1 MRARTF
7 RSEQPIDLGLSA
19 RELRHGPGDPTIVF
33 GPGGVARAT
42 RTPEGPATIQMT
54 SADRLEIVARA
65 WGPGADWAVEHAPEI
80 SGALDEPSE
89 FRPAHPGLR
98 DLHRRM
104 PGMRF
109 TRSLAVVEALV
120 PTIIEQKV
128 TSAEAHR
135 SFRMLVR
142 AFGERAPG
150 PFGLVLQ
157 PTPEALAS
165 LPYEAFHPFGIERKR
180 SETIRSVCAH
190 AGRLE
195 EASLMPSRAA
205 FERITSFRGVGRWS
219 AGNVMQQA
227 LGDPDAV
234 LVGDFHMPHAVAWF
248 LAGEPRATD
257 ERMLDL
263 LEPYRGQRARAM
275 RLITYSG
282 NHAPKFG
289 PRHRI
294 RDIAAI

>member
-1 MRARTF
+1 
-7 RSEQPIDLGLSA
+7 
-19 RELRHGPGDPTIVF
+19 
-33 GPGGVARAT
+33 
-42 RTPEGPATIQMT
+42 
-54 SADRLEIVARA
+54 
-65 WGPGADWAVEHAPEI
+65 
-80 SGALDEPSE
+80 
-89 FRPAHPGLR
+89 
-98 DLHRRM
+98 
-104 PGMRF
+104 MRF

-135 SFRMLVR
+135 SYRMLVR
-142 AFGERAPG
+142 SYGERAPG
-150 PFGLVLQ
+150 PFGLLL
-157 PTPEALAS
+157 PPSPETLAS

-180 SETIRSVCAH
+180 AETIRAVCAH
-190 AGRLE
+190 SGRVE
-195 EASLMPSRAA
+195 EAARMPARAA

-282 NHAPKFG
+282 RHAPKFG
-289 PRHRI
+289 PRHRL
-294 RDIAAI
+294 RDIAVI